1 MRQLLQR
8 AGPRTPLPYNKL
20 LATGLLI
27 AATAYIVWKI
37 QESPDQ
43 SLQFA
48 FNGLSVGAVYALL
61 ALGFTIV
68 YGTVWFFDL
77 YYGAAAALGAYG
89 VFYLMSG
96 ETLGGQYEVN
106 SPYVN
111 VAFATVIAG
120 VVAWVLHLSLHTRLR
135 TRFNFAVR
143 LLELRRVLKETGS
156 IYLHCD
162 PTASHYLKLLMDA
175 VFGQD
180 FYRNEITWV
189 RTNTHNDSR
198 HSFPNVADVILFYA
212 MQGARFQPS
221 YLPHSPD
228 YVSKFYRFD
237 DGDERGPYQL
247 DNMASPNPRPNMMY
261 EWKGFPCPPK
271 GWRYQESRMGEL
283 HEQGRIH
290 YPANPDGSPDF
301 EKRLR
306 LKRYLN
312 EQRGGRCW
320 QRVV

>member
-1 MRQLLQR
+1 M
-8 AGPRTPLPYNKL
+8 G
-20 LATGLLI
+20 LI
-27 AATAYIVWKI
+27 ADEKPEIAYLLDAAGRTHGKGM
-37 QESPDQ
+37 Q
-43 SLQFA
+43 S
-48 FNGLSVGAVYALL
+48 
-61 ALGFTIV
+61 
-68 YGTVWFFDL
+68 
-77 YYGAAAALGAYG
+77 
-89 VFYLMSG
+89 YLTMM
-96 ETLGGQYEVN
+96 
-106 SPYVN
+106 
-111 VAFATVIAG
+111 
-120 VVAWVLHLSLHTRLR
+120 
-135 TRFNFAVR
+135 AVR

-261 EWKGFPCPPK
+261 EWKGVPL
-271 GWRYQESRMGEL
+271 SA
-283 HEQGRIH
+283 QGMAVPGIQ
-290 YPANPDGSPDF
+290 N
-301 EKRLR
+301 
-306 LKRYLN
+306 
-312 EQRGGRCW
+312 GGTA
-320 QRVV
+320 